1 MSGSTATK
9 AGVSKKYTTVGTIRT
24 IDLSKH
30 TFTLEPIARY
40 RFQVKD
46 DDETSWMI
54 ILKEDVEEA
63 STLREGYPLSSAS
76 LKEDVEEASMLGLV
90 KRDVKFVFDAS
101 LTDGLIVLKQNK
113 TRISVKV
120 GSLDI
125 SKENVEPEDRNE
137 AKRKIAKAINDSAP
151 VEIEIL

>member
-54 ILKEDVEEA
+54 I
-63 STLREGYPLSSAS
+63 

-137 AKRKIAKAINDSAP
+137 AKRKIANAINDSAP

>member
-9 AGVSKKYTTVGTIRT
+9 AGVSKKYTTVGTIRP

-30 TFTLEPIARY
+30 TLTLVPIARY

-63 STLREGYPLSSAS
+63 S
-76 LKEDVEEASMLGLV
+76 MLGLV
-90 KRDVKFVFDAS
+90 KRDV
-101 LTDGLIVLKQNK
+101 
-113 TRISVKV
+113 
-120 GSLDI
+120 
-125 SKENVEPEDRNE
+125 
-137 AKRKIAKAINDSAP
+137 
-151 VEIEIL
+151 